1 MDLSALLLLTAIAGY
16 GDPVEGFP
24 SAEERELVL
33 WTNAARVAPKE
44 FKSEYSAGG
53 CSIADFSADEKK
65 AKAPL
70 YIDLDLTEVAR
81 VHSAD
86 MHDNGCFQHESC
98 DGTDTWTRVG
108 RYYHDANSGLGEN
121 IAYGSSDPKYTVLSM
136 WMCSHDGHRANIMSG
151 SFNEMGGGIDHD
163 YMTQDFAAGE
173 LREGDP
179 PVRVAAERGGV
190 IWADW
195 GDDSAPAELSLY
207 VDGNATDM
215 VLKYGDDDNGV
226 YYQSIDGDACTP
238 WWVSWTTKGGESGT
252 FPATGAFLSGGCDD
266 DYDAD
271 ARPAGSGDG
280 DGDDVGDDVNPGN
293 GAIKVP
299 EVLCSTSPEAGLL
312 AGVLG
317 ALAVMRRRGSFGA
330 DSRR

>member
-1 MDLSALLLLTAIAGY
+1 MDLSSLVLLTVIAGY
-16 GDPVEGFP
+16 GDPVDGFP

-44 FKSEYSAGG
+44 FKTEYSAGG
-53 CSIADFSADEKK
+53 CSTADFSADEKT

-86 MHDNGCFQHESC
+86 MYDNGCFQHESC

-108 RYYHDANSGLGEN
+108 RYYNDANSGLGEN
-121 IAYGSSDPKYTVLSM
+121 IAYGSSDPKYAVLSM

-151 SFNEMGGGIDHD
+151 TFNEMGGGIDHD

-179 PVRVAAERGGV
+179 PVRVAAERSGV

-195 GDDSAPAELSLY
+195 GDDNAPEALALV
-207 VDGNATDM
+207 VDGNAADM
-215 VLKYGDDDNGV
+215 VLKFGDAEQGV
-226 YYQSIDGDACTP
+226 YYQSVEGDACTP

-252 FPATGAFLSGGCDD
+252 FPATGAFLSGDCDD
-266 DYDAD
+266 DYDAN
-271 ARPAGSGDG
+271 ARPAGSGD
-280 DGDDVGDDVNPGN
+280 DDDADPGS
-293 GAIKVP
+293 GAIKLP
-299 EVLCSTSPEAGLL
+299 EMLCATSPEAGFV
-312 AGVLG
+312 AGFVG
-317 ALAVMRRRGSFGA
+317 MLAVMGRRRRGATG
-330 DSRR
+330 